1 MTHLTC
7 NSSLYSWMKVFRIIL
22 EFWMLRPA
30 SHRNQNPEFRNNK
43 LVLLSQI
50 CVHSE
55 IRRTGTMQ
63 TFGLLLDFNLL
74 VSRFLHFWVST
85 SYIYMCFFFHSPSIF
100 LYLLQVFGK
109 LVDIVDKKSPVAWDH
124 LDADPDLKEHMV
136 GILFS
141 RSKLTYLQKQVHL
154 QFMTEH

>member
-1 MTHLTC
+1 
-7 NSSLYSWMKVFRIIL
+7 
-22 EFWMLRPA
+22 
-30 SHRNQNPEFRNNK
+30 
-43 LVLLSQI
+43 
-50 CVHSE
+50 
-55 IRRTGTMQ
+55 
-63 TFGLLLDFNLL
+63 
-74 VSRFLHFWVST
+74 
-85 SYIYMCFFFHSPSIF
+85 MCFFFHSPSIF
-100 LYLLQVFGK
+100 SYLLQVFGK